1 MVVKIKNSNNVNEMR
16 LHRFED
22 RYFIIKFIDNNNN
35 FIELEYLVEVIDQ
48 QYRKIKIKNITNNL
62 RENYYVR
69 VSSKCTD
76 G

>member
-69 VSSKCTD
+69 VSSKFTD